1 MASTGDSLSKKY
13 QKKTDK
19 QHVLDNPDTY
29 TGSMTVTEYD
39 TYVYDDAQGIVVSKQ
54 INIIPDSTSCS
65 TRGS

>member
-1 MASTGDSLSKKY
+1 MSATQKQTLAKKY

-39 TYVYDDAQGIVVSKQ
+39 TYVFNDETQSVVAKQ
-54 INIIPDSTSCS
+54 INVSHKLFRSH
-65 TRGS
+65 